1 MKAAL
6 FAPTRYTG
14 NSPQGKW
21 PVPVD
26 SYESQVAEETMEW
39 SLRQFELADEVGFD
53 WVSTAE
59 HHYAPFSLTPNP
71 MVLAGAMSQ
80 RVRRAKIALLG
91 PTIPMVNP
99 VRVAEEFAM
108 LDTMTGGRVIAGLMR
123 GTPNEYLT
131 YGTNPSE
138 SRQRFD
144 EALGLILKAWTEP
157 QPFGW
162 LGRHYEYRS
171 ISIWPRPV
179 QSPHPPVYISGSSPD
194 SGELAAKNHLG
205 VGFAVTT
212 LPLARDASRYYRE
225 QANAVGWDPTP
236 DDIVYRVGL
245 SLGETD
251 LEAREDFQAS
261 SASAARFGLGTPTLN
276 QAVAKAGYWGRD
288 PRGQPGQRN
297 YGVTDLEERIELGQV
312 LVGSPDTVLSQ
323 MKRIHDELGAGVF
336 EVIFAA
342 SEKDQVLRAIELFGT
357 KVIPRLKEM

>member
-14 NSPQGKW
+14 NTAQDKW

-26 SYESQVAEETMEW
+26 TYESDVAEQTMEW
-39 SLRQFELADEVGFD
+39 SLKQFELADEVGFD

-80 RVRRAKIALLG
+80 RVRRAKIAILG
-91 PTIPMVNP
+91 PTIPITNP

-123 GTPNEYLT
+123 GTANEYVT

-194 SGELAAKNHLG
+194 SGELAAHNHLG

-225 QANAVGWDPTP
+225 QAHAVGWDPTP
-236 DDIVYRVGL
+236 DDIIYRIGITL
-245 SLGETD
+245 ADTD
-251 LEAREDFQAS
+251 QEAREDFQS
-261 SASAARFGLGTPTLN
+261 SAASAARFALGTPNLN
-276 QAVAKAGYWGRD
+276 RAVAEAGYWGSD
-288 PRGQPGQRN
+288 PRGQSGVRR
-297 YGVTDLEERIELGQV
+297 YGITDIDERIELGQV

-323 MKRIHDELGAGVF
+323 MKRIHDEVGVGVF

-342 SEKDQVLRAIELFGT
+342 PDHGKTLRAIETFGT
-357 KVIPRLKEM
+357 RVIPRLKEM